1 MKFIV
6 KETGKKISIAVIEKE
21 TGLDLLSAMEGLL
34 NEHDN
39 GVDIE
44 TLPSKAGRIVLEEKH
59 IKDVHYAAEALLGD
73 AGDCYLRT
81 WGL

>member
-44 TLPSKAGRIVLEEKH
+44 TLPSKAGRIVLGEKH
-59 IKDVHYAAEALLGD
+59 IKHVLYAAEALVGD

>member
-6 KETGKKISIAVIEKE
+6 KETGKKVSIAVIEKE
-21 TGLDLLSAMEGLL
+21 TGLDLLSSMEGLL

-39 GVDIE
+39 GVDIK
-44 TLPSKAGRIVLEEKH
+44 TIPSKAGRLVIEEKH
-59 IKDVHYAAEALLGD
+59 IKDVLYAAEALIGD

>member
-6 KETGKKISIAVIEKE
+6 KETGKKISIAIIEKE
-21 TGLDLLSAMEGLL
+21 TGLDLLSSMEGLL

-39 GVDIE
+39 GVDIK
-44 TLPSKAGRIVLEEKH
+44 TIPSKTGRLVIEEKH
-59 IKDVHYAAEALLGD
+59 IKDVLYAAEALIGD

>member
-6 KETGKKISIAVIEKE
+6 KETGKKVSIAVIEKE
-21 TGLDLLSAMEGLL
+21 TGLDLLSSMEGLL

-39 GVDIE
+39 GVDIK
-44 TLPSKAGRIVLEEKH
+44 TIPSKTGRLVIEEKH
-59 IKDVHYAAEALLGD
+59 IKDVLYAAEALIGD